1 MGAAKLSQ
9 LTSLLMPTPYLLA
22 YALPLLLIS
31 LLLTFSGTFLILDR
45 SRSFPPAANGER
57 SSTKGYNSLAP
68 GRFPT
73 FEKMKMKKGSI
84 NYHLEG
90 GVGGLAGGFCFGVHF
105 ATALSLIIPGTTSS
119 ATLSAPAFCA
129 VWVLSAIVF
138 TALGGRWRVAG
149 VLLLGISGGT
159 LLALAIC
166 IITHPSLTARVILT
180 GLFLPLLTVPL
191 LLLTIFSAYAGSSL
205 SLTRACDLLFHP
217 MLRVCS
223 ASTGAFGIICSVA
236 LLLSP
241 KQEGWAN
248 AWERLFLSSSPLADK
263 YGDVSLPGTVGSGGR
278 VVWGGGQ
285 EAGLS
290 TAFVIFMLGGIAG
303 DWALRRW
310 IGGCP
315 DQKWDAYLASY
326 AASLPNN
333 PDRAGTFEPPKSW
346 WDRFFSSSSKSGKD
360 ILFPSETDMMK
371 TALHG
376 PSIPPPVISRSDS
389 MLKQEKSSFELTR
402 VPTGVERLKKKRG
415 RRNTVWRVANGV
427 SEDSGSNGERK
438 GRKGRKPVKFGTP
451 ASSSSSDDDDEL
463 DKGGARR
470 SHGDDAPKP
479 AIARRFHSS
488 SSTPTLVDAAPPSK
502 LKYAVG
508 RPKFSPRISSHDY
521 ALSTPSTSTSTPN
534 DARLEF
540 MPVLDY
546 DTEIAQ
552 LKGRFGRTQT
562 TVSPNGEVLDYS
574 DFESE
579 TEQILAGRQQ
589 RPLSDP
595 RRQYAGGVAK
605 LARSPSAR
613 VEEWTPA
620 FLARHASAA
629 SAKVTVPRMSEDA
642 VLTPPPRPAP
652 VPATP
657 SLVRALDRLAAAQRE
672 AFGLAQGAPTEHGM
686 GAEPA
691 SAASGASSDE
701 DEYDDS
707 QGKEPGGN
715 AGETLALNVGKRQPR
730 VVRAPRWEEFWRD
743 VSGKAAR
750 S

>member
-1 MGAAKLSQ
+1 MGAIKISQ
-9 LTSLLMPTPYLLA
+9 LTSLLTPTPYLLA

-57 SSTKGYNSLAP
+57 GSTSGYKSLIP
-68 GRFPT
+68 GKFPT
-73 FEKMKMKKGSI
+73 IEKMKMKKGSV

-90 GVGGLAGGFCFGVHF
+90 GIGGLAGGFCFGVHF
-105 ATALSLIIPGTTSS
+105 ATALALIIPGTTPS

-129 VWVLSAIVF
+129 IWVLSAIIF
-138 TALGGRWRVAG
+138 TTLGGRWRLAS
-149 VLLLGISGGT
+149 VLFLGISGGT

-166 IITHPSLTARVILT
+166 IITHPSLPARIILT

-191 LLLTIFSAYAGSSL
+191 LLLTVFTAYAGSSL
-205 SLTRACDLLFHP
+205 SLTRASDLLFHP
-217 MLRVCS
+217 ILRICT
-223 ASTGAFGIICSVA
+223 ASTGAFGIVCSVA

-248 AWERLFLSSSPLADK
+248 AWERLFLRSSPLADN
-263 YGDVSLPGTVGSGGR
+263 YGAVFLPGTAGGGGR

-285 EAGLS
+285 VAGLS
-290 TAFVIFMLGGIAG
+290 TAFVIFMLAGIAG

-346 WDRFFSSSSKSGKD
+346 WERFFSSSSKSGKD

-371 TALHG
+371 SALHG
-376 PSIPPPVISRSDS
+376 PSIPPPIISRSES
-389 MLKQEKSSFELTR
+389 MLKLEKSSFELTR

-415 RRNTVWRVANGV
+415 KRNTAWHVANQV
-427 SEDSGSNGERK
+427 SEDSRSNGEHKARK
-438 GRKGRKPVKFGTP
+438 DRKPVKFGNP
-451 ASSSSSDDDDEL
+451 GSSSSSDDDDQP
-463 DKGGARR
+463 DKGRAYGAH
-470 SHGDDAPKP
+470 SNGVPKP
-479 AIARRFHSS
+479 AITRHFHSS
-488 SSTPTLVDAAPPSK
+488 SSTPTLVDAVPPSK
-502 LKYAVG
+502 LKSPAA
-508 RPKFSPRISSHDY
+508 RPKFDPRISSHDN
-521 ALSTPSTSTSTPN
+521 ALSTPSTSN
-534 DARLEF
+534 DARLESI
-540 MPVLDY
+540 PVLDY
-546 DTEIAQ
+546 DAEIAQ
-552 LKGRFGRTQT
+552 IKGRFGRTQNAA
-562 TVSPNGEVLDYS
+562 PADGDALEYS

-579 TEQILAGRQQ
+579 TEQILAGRQH

-595 RRQYAGGVAK
+595 QRQYAGGVAK
-605 LARSPSAR
+605 LARSPSAK

-629 SAKVTVPRMSEDA
+629 SAKAVARTGKPREDA
-642 VLTPPPRPAP
+642 VLPPPRPAP

-657 SLVRALDRLAAAQRE
+657 SLLRALDRLAVAQRE
-672 AFGLAQGAPTEHGM
+672 AFGLAQGASTEHGIR
-686 GAEPA
+686 AEPA
-691 SAASGASSDE
+691 GAPSGVSSDGE
-701 DEYDDS
+701 DDDD
-707 QGKEPGGN
+707 GKDEEPSGN
-715 AGETLALNVGKRQPR
+715 AGETQALDARKRKPR
-730 VVRAPRWEEFWRD
+730 VVRAPRWEEFWRE
-743 VSGKAAR
+743 VGGKAAR